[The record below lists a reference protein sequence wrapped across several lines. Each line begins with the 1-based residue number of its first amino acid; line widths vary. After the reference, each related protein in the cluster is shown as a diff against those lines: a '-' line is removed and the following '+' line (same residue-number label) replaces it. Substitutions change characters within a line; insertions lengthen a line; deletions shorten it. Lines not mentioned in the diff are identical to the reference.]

1 MSKVSIAAATALL
14 IASMAPV
21 GAHAQSGGYL
31 ERSDSCPRNRSIPR
45 RGCPRMPEVPPRNP
59 EASQRLFIRA
69 PRTPRTHRRHVPTT
83 TRAFRTFSLDRGADV
98 LATRERGG
106 AG

>member
-31 ERSDSCPRNRSIPR
+31 VPDRQLPTQSKHPKARVPANARGSATESGGFPTPVYQSPMYAPDAAPTRTYNNPGIPDFQLGS
-45 RGCPRMPEVPPRNP
+45 RG
-59 EASQRLFIRA
+59 
-69 PRTPRTHRRHVPTT
+69 
-83 TRAFRTFSLDRGADV
+83 
-98 LATRERGG
+98 
-106 AG
+106 

>member
-31 ERSDSCPRNRSIPR
+31 VQRQLPPQSKHLKARVPSNARGSATESGGFPTPVYQSPMYAPDAAPSRYYNNPGIPDFQLGS
-45 RGCPRMPEVPPRNP
+45 RG
-59 EASQRLFIRA
+59 
-69 PRTPRTHRRHVPTT
+69 
-83 TRAFRTFSLDRGADV
+83 
-98 LATRERGG
+98 
-106 AG
+106 

>member
-31 ERSDSCPRNRSIPR
+31 VPDRQLPPQSKHPKARVPANARGSATESGGFATPAVNSGGRWLETDPDPRIRFEMNRDDRDR
-45 RGCPRMPEVPPRNP
+45 RNGN
-59 EASQRLFIRA
+59 
-69 PRTPRTHRRHVPTT
+69 
-83 TRAFRTFSLDRGADV
+83 
-98 LATRERGG
+98 
-106 AG
+106 

>member
-31 ERSDSCPRNRSIPR
+31 VRVPDRQLPTQSKHPKARVPANARGSATESGGFPTPVYQSPTYAPDAAPSRSYNNPGIPDFQLGS
-45 RGCPRMPEVPPRNP
+45 RG
-59 EASQRLFIRA
+59 
-69 PRTPRTHRRHVPTT
+69 
-83 TRAFRTFSLDRGADV
+83 
-98 LATRERGG
+98 
-106 AG
+106 